1 MSDKEGQT
9 KVLRSKVERV
19 EREKRELQMRIS
31 QSSQG
36 GMAAFQA
43 QELQRQ
49 LDVARQNL
57 AHKEQEVLYLHT
69 DARACTGYGD
79 SHSQCFPHVVYTG
92 EEACVAAHMISR
104 KRPSVQAY
112 SRY

>member
-1 MSDKEGQT
+1 M
-9 KVLRSKVERV
+9 KVLRSKVEQV

-57 AHKEQEVLYLHT
+57 AHKEQEVSSKPP
-69 DARACTGYGD
+69 C
-79 SHSQCFPHVVYTG
+79 SHQVVAVTLMS
-92 EEACVAAHMISR
+92 H
-104 KRPSVQAY
+104 
-112 SRY
+112 

>member
-1 MSDKEGQT
+1 MCRMSDREGQT
-9 KVLRSKVERV
+9 KVLRSKVEQV

-57 AHKEQEVLYLHT
+57 AHKEQEV
-69 DARACTGYGD
+69 
-79 SHSQCFPHVVYTG
+79 P
-92 EEACVAAHMISR
+92 
-104 KRPSVQAY
+104 PQAVTNG
-112 SRY
+112 SI

>member
-1 MSDKEGQT
+1 M
-9 KVLRSKVERV
+9 KVLRSKVEQV

-57 AHKEQEVLYLHT
+57 AHKEQEVSNKT
-69 DARACTGYGD
+69 SC
-79 SHSQCFPHVVYTG
+79 SHRVVAVTPMS
-92 EEACVAAHMISR
+92 H
-104 KRPSVQAY
+104 
-112 SRY
+112 

>member
-1 MSDKEGQT
+1 MAALWLQRAGSCLWPQTLNPLWLRRVSEREGQA
-9 KVLRSKVERV
+9 KVLRAKVEQV

-49 LDVARQNL
+49 LDIARQNL
-57 AHKEQEVLYLHT
+57 AHKDQEVLFLP
-69 DARACTGYGD
+69 R
-79 SHSQCFPHVVYTG
+79 S
-92 EEACVAAHMISR
+92 VALRCRDNTSKPER
-104 KRPSVQAY
+104 QRQ
-112 SRY
+112 

>member
-1 MSDKEGQT
+1 MGDREGQV
-9 KVLRSKVERV
+9 KVLRSKVEQV

-57 AHKEQEVLYLHT
+57 THKEQEVSS
-69 DARACTGYGD
+69 DRPC
-79 SHSQCFPHVVYTG
+79 SHRVV
-92 EEACVAAHMISR
+92 AVSPMSPLAS
-104 KRPSVQAY
+104 
-112 SRY
+112 